1 MARPHKIKK
10 ISAADQ
16 VFDEMRQFIL
26 DKTWNVGDKIPTETQ
41 LSEQFDVNRL
51 TVRVALQR
59 LQALGL
65 LDIRVGDGT
74 YVRELDM
81 SENISELADF
91 YSDNTSPEM
100 AAEYRSIIETSC
112 VNLAVSRRTE
122 EDLTAYREK
131 YEEMVQHART
141 RLQGAKPTAAE
152 KEAQTHTDMS
162 MDIHTIIC
170 RMAHNELLNY
180 AFSIAKG
187 PNRQLMLENIRRR
200 RKSEEEI
207 NEILGLYEKL
217 YHLLEAGDKKESLL
231 CLQKIM
237 NV

>member
-59 LQALGL
+59 LQALGI

-81 SENISELADF
+81 SEKIS
-91 YSDNTSPEM
+91 
-100 AAEYRSIIETSC
+100 
-112 VNLAVSRRTE
+112 
-122 EDLTAYREK
+122 
-131 YEEMVQHART
+131 
-141 RLQGAKPTAAE
+141 
-152 KEAQTHTDMS
+152 
-162 MDIHTIIC
+162 
-170 RMAHNELLNY
+170 
-180 AFSIAKG
+180 
-187 PNRQLMLENIRRR
+187 
-200 RKSEEEI
+200 
-207 NEILGLYEKL
+207 
-217 YHLLEAGDKKESLL
+217 
-231 CLQKIM
+231 
-237 NV
+237 